1 MTCPCGRYDYI
12 DSTAKTL
19 TDAMAYHRQH
29 GNRIIHEKLTGS
41 PLFRGSQIDPN
52 EREKEMANQTRL
64 YQHSA
69 RCPEVLRSFFDCNP
83 MYWCFIPLPWDEAV
97 AENVA
102 NRPGTSTTD
111 PNLDALIATTA
122 VNNHRVANYLDNVP
136 LPPTPYAFSF
146 RQLKQQRLFFERFV
160 TSYIHYRPYIKLD
173 LYNIA
178 IIAVLPDD
186 FSMILRYIIETLFII
201 HGETK
206 LNMICPLRGD
216 AEKRY
221 GRPYNL
227 HWCANLYHSSMST
240 TTSTQ

>member
-1 MTCPCGRYDYI
+1 MTCPCGHYDYI

-19 TDAMAYHRQH
+19 ADAMAYHREH
-29 GNRIIHEKLTGS
+29 GNRIIHEKLTDS

-52 EREKEMANQTRL
+52 EREKEMVNQMRL

-69 RCPEVLRSFFDCNP
+69 RCPEALRSFLDCNP
-83 MYWCFIPLPWDEAV
+83 MYWCFIPLPVDEA
-97 AENVA
+97 ATENAA

-111 PNLDALIATTA
+111 PNLDAVIATTA
-122 VNNHRVANYLDNVP
+122 VDNRRVANYLDNVS
-136 LPPTPYAFSF
+136 LPPTPYAFSY
-146 RQLKQQRLFFERFV
+146 RQIKQQRLFFERFV
-160 TSYIHYRPYIKLD
+160 TSSIHYRPYIKLD

-186 FSMILRYIIETLFII
+186 CSMILRYIIETLFII

-206 LNMICPLRGD
+206 LNMICPLGGD

-221 GRPYNL
+221 GFPYNL
-227 HWCANLYHSSMST
+227 DWCDNLNQSSMST

>member
-1 MTCPCGRYDYI
+1 
-12 DSTAKTL
+12 
-19 TDAMAYHRQH
+19 MAYHREH

-52 EREKEMANQTRL
+52 EREKEMANQMRL

-69 RCPEVLRSFFDCNP
+69 RCPEALRSFLDCNP
-83 MYWCFIPLPWDEAV
+83 MYRCFIPLPVDEA
-97 AENVA
+97 ATENVA

-111 PNLDALIATTA
+111 PNLDAVIATTA
-122 VNNHRVANYLDNVP
+122 VDNRRVANYLDNVP
-136 LPPTPYAFSF
+136 LPPTSYAFSY
-146 RQLKQQRLFFERFV
+146 RQIKQQRLFFEQLV
-160 TSYIHYRPYIKLD
+160 TSSIHYRPSIKLD

-186 FSMILRYIIETLFII
+186 CSMILRYIIETLFII

-206 LNMICPLRGD
+206 LNMICPVGSD
-216 AEKRY
+216 AEKCY

-227 HWCANLYHSSMST
+227 HWCANLNNSSMST